1 VTVEGRSAGERA
13 QADAFFADMHQI
25 YGEYLVPEMLYV
37 AKKDPSG
44 TDSFLHGVYRLSD
57 NNNNINNNNNNNA
70 ESLAYK
76 QAGGGLV
83 DDARLLVASQEAAPD
98 PTLTSLPLG
107 LGNATGVGGWTL
119 PQRRARGSG
128 ANAGVGSEGSQG
140 SEDYVYSSPPGKADP
155 RREVWFDAV
164 ASAADGD
171 NTDQSLHTL
180 LGSPCGSGAASWRAP
195 NTATPP
201 QWSVPHTLHD
211 GAKLGLTAA
220 VAFSTGNRLVD
231 FTAGGTM
238 GGLRGTDLNYTCG
251 TDTSQD
257 LRAVP
262 PSVAMVDVS
271 LESISKVFRT
281 INFHTDDKA
290 KKSASG
296 VVYVLDRT
304 TTKVLASSEELPT
317 IPINP
322 TNRATD
328 DGKLKVTPPAALPG
342 PSLGLLAR
350 DVPDSM
356 IRFTYTQLKTQRGD
370 VGFLGS
376 AARIESFNTL
386 NDPGDPKRRC
396 VCCE

>member
-1 VTVEGRSAGERA
+1 MEGRSAGERA

-25 YGEYLVPEMLYV
+25 YGEYLVPEMVYV

-44 TDSFLHGVYRLSD
+44 ADSFLHGVYRLSD
-57 NNNNINNNNNNNA
+57 NNNNNNNNA
-70 ESLAYK
+70 ASLAYK

-107 LGNATGVGGWTL
+107 IGNATGVGGWTL
-119 PQRRARGSG
+119 PHRRVRGSG
-128 ANAGVGSEGSQG
+128 ANAGVGL
-140 SEDYVYSSPPGKADP
+140 EDYVYSSPPGKADP
-155 RREVWFDAV
+155 RREAWFDAV
-164 ASAADGD
+164 ASKTAAAADGD
-171 NTDQSLHTL
+171 KTEQSLQTL

-231 FTAGGTM
+231 FTAAGTM

-251 TDTSQD
+251 TDAGQD

-262 PSVAMVDVS
+262 PSVAMVDVP

-317 IPINP
+317 I
-322 TNRATD
+322 AAG
-328 DGKLKVTPPAALPG
+328 GKLKVTPLAALPG
-342 PSLGLLAR
+342 PSLGLLAK

-370 VGFLGS
+370 VGLLGS
-376 AARIESFNTL
+376 ATRIESFNTL

-396 VCCE
+396 ACVRM